1 MQFTM
6 VPQVWLDQLRCAGN
20 ATFRLA
26 IALLR
31 LNYKHANHAFRLT
44 NPALEGLGVATRS
57 KWRGLEELE
66 RLGLVSIT
74 RQRLKSSPT
83 VKVRHASNL
92 FMRKEGRKAGRKAGR
107 KKEEVS
113 KKDIKKKRRDA

>member
-1 MQFTM
+1 MMEFTM
-6 VPQVWLDQLRCAGN
+6 VPEVWLNQLRCASN

-44 NPALEGLGVATRS
+44 GQALEGSGVAARS
-57 KWRGLEELE
+57 KCRGLEELQ
-66 RLGLVSIT
+66 RLGLVSVT
-74 RQRLKSSPT
+74 RQRLRASPI

-92 FMRKEGRKAGRKAGR
+92 FMKKEARKTGS

-113 KKDIKKKRRDA
+113 KKDIKNIRRDA